1 MKGSKKD
8 LKFRLGL
15 LAAATLF
22 GALAYAEVT
31 MQTVSPGQV
40 STQTMTVARY
50 VTNVVMN
57 SSSNWE
63 RVDATLPDQV
73 YYKLAIESVT
83 VTGGVRRFETKDYYI
98 NVSVTN
104 FTTNVAHQSLQGL
117 HVLTVAEHLVFPP
130 SQPGSS
136 RCWCVWRKCW
146 PDCL

>member
-1 MKGSKKD
+1 MKGRKKD

-63 RVDATLPDQV
+63 S
-73 YYKLAIESVT
+73 Y
-83 VTGGVRRFETKDYYI
+83 
-98 NVSVTN
+98 
-104 FTTNVAHQSLQGL
+104 
-117 HVLTVAEHLVFPP
+117 
-130 SQPGSS
+130 
-136 RCWCVWRKCW
+136 
-146 PDCL
+146 